1 LLSYANTGAEIVNW
15 GGDQLVSIEDW
26 CEEMGR
32 LTGISPT
39 FAPTTATIASIVP
52 DLKKLHDVG
61 FNSSIDWREGIRR
74 QISTMRPE
82 LLKN

>member
-1 LLSYANTGAEIVNW
+1 VNW

-32 LTGISPT
+32 LTGIVPT
-39 FAPTTATIASIVP
+39 FNPTTATIASIVP

-61 FNSSIDWREGIRR
+61 FNSSIDWCEGIRR